1 MARRMHIE
9 TNVSSAS
16 KVVLLT
22 GGSKGIGA
30 ACVELFIKLGWK
42 VATLSLPSDDHYA
55 PDEPS
60 VLRIQG
66 DICEDRVRRSAVE
79 QTMARFGRIDILVNN
94 AGVGLYAA
102 PSTVS
107 IPLSKRVFDVNVFAP
122 LALAQLVIPIMRRQ
136 GQGTIVSLGSVGGKA
151 SLPWSVSYCASKFA
165 MHAVDDSLRREL
177 RRDGIHVMK
186 VCPGIV
192 DTGFRD
198 HVLAGTAPA
207 DVSAIQRVVQP
218 REVAAA
224 IVRGI
229 ERKSRTVYIPWI
241 GRVFTAMEFF
251 APWLMDWYLDR
262 KWAGADCVEPARSVT
277 AAK

>member
-1 MARRMHIE
+1 MHKE
-9 TNVSSAS
+9 TNVPSAS
-16 KVVLLT
+16 KIVLLT
-22 GGSKGIGA
+22 GGSEGIGA
-30 ACVELFIKLGWK
+30 ACVELFVQLGWK
-42 VATLSLPSDDHYA
+42 VASLSLPQDDRPT
-55 PDEPS
+55 PDNPS
-60 VLRIQG
+60 VLRIWG

-107 IPLSKRVFDVNVFAP
+107 ISLSKRVFDVNVFAP

-136 GQGTIVSLGSVGGKA
+136 GGGTIVNLGSVGGKA

-165 MHAVDDSLRREL
+165 MHAVDDSMRREL
-177 RRDGIHVMK
+177 KRDGIHVMK

-192 DTGFRD
+192 DTAFRE

-207 DVSAIQRVVQP
+207 DVSAIQRVVRP
-218 REVAAA
+218 RELAAA
-224 IVRGI
+224 IARGI
-229 ERKSRTVYIPWI
+229 ERKSRTVYLPWI

-262 KWAGADCVEPARSVT
+262 KWSGAECVEPAKSVT
-277 AAK
+277 AAE